1 MLITAALLIVLSI
14 LLSLSSVQTRLAR
27 LVTQSINSKFDT
39 TILIER
45 VDLSS
50 LRNIEL
56 KNILIKDHHQ
66 DSLIYVNKLTASLL
80 NLRNI
85 LDSDLNLGDVEID
98 KGKLLIRTY
107 KGEEINNL
115 TLFTRRFKN
124 DKKKSEKPFQLKSS
138 SVTLKNIYFSLIN
151 ENTKEDPIVYYTDIS
166 AYLGNF
172 QISKDV
178 VITAEIR
185 DLKTKE
191 NHKIDITSLNT
202 NFLYSFT
209 RMEFLETELKTEK
222 STILADIVFD
232 YEDGDLS
239 NFNEKVMINAEFKN
253 ADIALTD
260 LKKLYGEFGENDK
273 IHFKTKFEGT
283 INDFVLRDIDLTSNR
298 NFILKGTVHLKDVVE
313 RENLMIDAELKNITS
328 HYEQLKILLPH
339 LVEEKIP
346 KSFEKIGKFKSSG
359 NLIVTKSSV
368 YSKLN
373 TKSDLGAF
381 KTDIEI
387 KGIDNIDNATYVGKI
402 ELEEFN
408 LGEFANDSLVGY
420 LSMVGEINGMGFT
433 MDKINTRVIGFV
445 TKHQYKGY
453 TYTNINING
462 ILKDLHFNGELIIDD
477 PNIQLVFKGL
487 ADLSNEDYIFDF
499 NADIVHVDFDKL
511 NLYTRDEMSILK
523 GKIDIDLVG
532 RNLDNIV
539 GDINF
544 KETSYSDGN
553 NDYYF
558 KDFNVSST
566 FRDSLREIR
575 VNSTDIISGTIKG
588 KFKLEELKKVTLNS
602 LGSLLLKYEKEE
614 VSTGQFLDFDFSIY
628 SKIVDVFFPQVDIGG
643 NTKIKG
649 AINSD
654 RDEFKLS
661 IKSPRIDAFEN
672 IVENINLQIDNTNPL
687 FHTILSVDHVNTKY
701 YEVADVNLVNVSLKD
716 TIFVRT
722 EFLGGKELEEKY
734 NLSFYYT
741 INENNQ
747 NVFGIKKSEIT
758 FKNNTWELNPDNNDQ
773 NKFIFNDSYKSF
785 VIDNVNMV
793 SNNQSIDLAGLFYD
807 EDNRNIDLKFKNV
820 NLIDITPSIDSVVVD
835 GKINGTISLKKIEG
849 KTLPFADLIVNYF
862 SINDDYYG
870 DLTLFANGDETIKN
884 YNFIATLLNS
894 GLQSFYMMG
903 QVDFNGTDP
912 IVKAELDFNKFRLN
926 SFTPLGKNV
935 LTNIRGFVS
944 GTAIV
949 TGLLSNPS
957 IDGELLLMEAG
968 LKLPYLGV
976 NYNFLGDAKV
986 SLSEQIFDFQ
996 LIDIEDDVMNTTGTV
1011 NGTISHKGFRNWSLD
1026 LEILTDRLLI
1036 LNTQES
1042 EDALYY
1048 GTGLISGSTTLKG
1061 PTDDLVIDMQGKTE
1075 PGTEFII
1082 PLNYI
1087 STISNRKLIHFEDP
1101 SKVNGDEDED
1111 KEIIFEE
1118 LKGLSLNFNLEVT
1131 KDAVAQVVIDKVSG
1145 SLLRGSCDGDLSL
1158 QIDTNGKFEMYGAV
1172 VVDNGEYQFKNI
1184 INKDFKVTRGGTI
1197 VWDGNPFDAE
1207 LNIEAINLTKANPSV
1222 LLDEISSSR
1231 KIDVELITLINGSLT
1246 DAQFTFDINIPN
1258 ASSMVSSELDFILK
1272 NDDDKLAQFF
1282 SLLATGTFMSV
1293 DRNNTEFNSSA
1304 AITGTLAQNA
1314 SKILTEVLKSSNE
1327 NIEIG
1332 VTYDVG
1338 DTNNVQD
1345 VITDNQ
1351 LGILVSGRIA
1361 DRVIVSGKVG
1371 VPVGSQTNSN
1381 VIGEVEVEI
1390 PLNESET
1397 LRAKVYNRQNEIQ
1410 FDVIDG
1416 EGYTQGVGISYQ
1428 FDFDNGKEFL
1438 DKIGWKTPKERKAAR
1453 KVRDSLKL
1461 IESKSVVEQK

>member
-14 LLSLSSVQTRLAR
+14 LLSLSSVQTRIAK
-27 LVTQSINSKFDT
+27 LVTDNINSKFGT

-56 KNILIKDHHQ
+56 DNILIKDHHQ
-66 DSLIYVNKLTASLL
+66 DSLIYVHKLSASIL

-85 LDSDLNLGDVEID
+85 FNSDLDLGDVVIE
-98 KGKLLIRTY
+98 KGKLLVRTY
-107 KGEEINNL
+107 KGEVRNNL
-115 TLFTRRFKN
+115 TLFSRSFKN
-124 DKKKSEKPFQLKSS
+124 DEKKSENPFQLKSS
-138 SVTLKNIYFSLIN
+138 SITLKNIYFSLVN
-151 ENTKEDPIVYYTDIS
+151 ENTKEEPLVYYTDIS

-172 QISKDV
+172 EISPEI
-178 VITAEIR
+178 VITAAIR
-185 DLKTKE
+185 NLKTKE

-202 NFLYSFT
+202 DFLYSFT
-209 RMEFLETELKTEK
+209 RMEFFNTELHTEK

-239 NFNEKVMINAEFKN
+239 FFNERVMINAEFKE

-260 LKKLYGEFGENDK
+260 LKKLYSEFGENDRIK
-273 IHFKTKFEGT
+273 FKTKFEGT
-283 INDFVLRDIDLTSNR
+283 INDFVLRDIDLKSNR
-298 NFILKGTVHLKDVVE
+298 NFILKGTVRLKDVVE
-313 RENLMIDAELKNITS
+313 KENILIDAELDYVSS

-339 LVEEKIP
+339 LTEDKIP
-346 KSFEKIGKFKSSG
+346 KSFEKIGKFESSG
-359 NLIVTKSSV
+359 NLVVTKSFV
-368 YSKLN
+368 YSKLD

-387 KGIDNIDNATYVGKI
+387 KGIDNIENATYVGKI

-408 LGEFANDSLVGY
+408 LGEFVNDSLVGY
-420 LSMVGEINGMGFT
+420 LSMTGEINGKGFT
-433 MDKINTRVIGFV
+433 MDNINTQVNGFV

-453 TYTNINING
+453 TYTNISING
-462 ILKDLHFNGELIIDD
+462 VLKDLHFNGELTVDD

-499 NADIVHVDFDKL
+499 NADIVHADFDKL

-523 GKIDIDLVG
+523 GKIDINLVG

-544 KETSYSDGN
+544 KETSYSDGVN
-553 NDYYF
+553 NFYF
-558 KDFNVSST
+558 KDFNLSST
-566 FRDSLREIR
+566 FQDSIREVKI
-575 VNSTDIISGTIKG
+575 NSTEIVSGTIKG
-588 KFKLEELKKVTLNS
+588 EFKLAELKKLTLNA
-602 LGSLLLKYEKEE
+602 LGSLLLKYKKEE
-614 VSTGQFLDFDFSIY
+614 VSKGQYLDFSFRIH
-628 SKIVDVFFPQVDIGG
+628 SKIVDVFFPEVDIDA
-643 NTKIKG
+643 NTTIKG
-649 AINSD
+649 EIDSD
-654 RDEFKLS
+654 RDKFKLS
-661 IKSPRIDAFEN
+661 VKSPLIDAFEN
-672 IVENINLQIDNTNPL
+672 VVENVNLQIDNTNPL
-687 FHTILSVDHVNTKY
+687 FHTILSVDHVNTQY
-701 YEVADVNLVNVSLKD
+701 YNIADVNLVNVSLKD
-716 TIFVRT
+716 TIFVRSD
-722 EFLGGKELEEKY
+722 FIGGEELKEKY
-734 NLSFYYT
+734 DLSFYYT
-741 INENNQ
+741 INEKNQ
-747 NVFGIKKSEIT
+747 NVFGIKKSVIT
-758 FKNNTWELNPDNNDQ
+758 FKDNTWELNPDNNDQ
-773 NKFIFNDSYKSF
+773 NKFVFNNSYKSF

-793 SNNQSIDLAGLFYD
+793 SDNQSIELAGLFYD
-807 EDNRNIDLKFKNV
+807 EENRNIDLKFKNV

-862 SINDDYYG
+862 SINDDFYG

-884 YNFIATLLNS
+884 YNFVATLLNS
-894 GLQSFYMMG
+894 GLQSFYTMG

-912 IVKAELDFNKFRLN
+912 IIKAEINFDKFRLN

-944 GTAIV
+944 GTALI
-949 TGLLSNPS
+949 TGELGNPS
-957 IDGELLLMEAG
+957 IDGELILKDAG

-976 NYNFLGDAKV
+976 NYNFLGDSKV
-986 SLSEQIFDFQ
+986 SLYEQIFDFQ
-996 LIDIEDDVMNTTGTV
+996 SIVIEDDVMKTTGTID
-1011 NGTISHKGFRNWSLD
+1011 GTISHKGFKNWNMD
-1026 LEILTDRLLI
+1026 LEILTDRLLV
-1036 LNTQES
+1036 LNTKES

-1061 PTDDLVIDMQGKTE
+1061 PTDDLVIDMQGTTE
-1075 PGTEFII
+1075 KGTEFII

-1087 STISNRKLIHFEDP
+1087 SKISESTLIHFEDP
-1101 SKVNGDEDED
+1101 NAKDTDENNNNEVVF
-1111 KEIIFEE
+1111 KE
-1118 LKGLSLNFNLEVT
+1118 LKGLTLNFNLHVT
-1131 KDAVAQVVIDKVSG
+1131 KDAVAEIVIDKLSG
-1145 SLLRGSCDGDLSL
+1145 SLLTGSCEGDLSL

-1197 VWDGNPFDAE
+1197 VWDGSPFDADV
-1207 LNIEAINLTKANPSV
+1207 NIEAVNLTKANPSV

-1231 KIDVELITLINGSLT
+1231 KIDVELITLITGSLS
-1246 DAQFTFDINIPN
+1246 DAQFSFDINIPN
-1258 ASSMVSSELDFILK
+1258 ASSMVSSELDFILR
-1272 NDDDKLAQFF
+1272 NEDDKLAQFF
-1282 SLLATGTFMSV
+1282 SLLATGSFMRV
-1293 DRNNTEFNSSA
+1293 DRNNTEFNSNA
-1304 AITGTLAQNA
+1304 AITGTIANNA
-1314 SKILTEVLKSSNE
+1314 SKILTEVLKSTNDD
-1327 NIEIG
+1327 IEIG
-1332 VTYDVG
+1332 VTYDIG

-1345 VITDNQ
+1345 VTTDNQ

-1371 VPVGSQTNSN
+1371 VPVGSRTNSN

-1390 PLNESET
+1390 PLNEAET

-1438 DKIGWKTPKERKAAR
+1438 DKIGMKTPRQRRAAR
-1453 KVRDSLKL
+1453 KIRDSLKL
-1461 IESKSVVEQK
+1461 IESKSIEEKK

>member
-1 MLITAALLIVLSI
+1 
-14 LLSLSSVQTRLAR
+14 LLSFSSVQTRLAKF
-27 LVTQSINSKFDT
+27 VTDGINSKYDT
-39 TILIER
+39 EILIEK

-56 KNILIKDHHQ
+56 KNLLIKDHHQ
-66 DSLIYVNKLTASLL
+66 DSLIYVNRLSASIL

-85 LDSDLNLGDVEID
+85 IESDLILGDVEIE

-107 KGEEINNL
+107 KGEKINNL
-115 TLFTRRFKN
+115 TLFTRKFKN

-138 SVTLKNIYFSLIN
+138 SVTLKNIYFSFFN
-151 ENTKEDPIVYYTDIS
+151 ENTKKEPIVYYTDIS

-172 QISKDV
+172 EISEDI
-178 VITAEIR
+178 VITAAIR
-185 DLKTKE
+185 GLKTKE
-191 NHKIDITSLNT
+191 NHKINITSLNT

-209 RMEFLETELKTEK
+209 KMEFLDTELRTEK

-260 LKKLYGEFGENDK
+260 LKKLYSEFGENDR
-273 IHFKTKFEGT
+273 INFRTKFEGT
-283 INDFVLRDIDLTSNR
+283 INDFVLRDIDLKSNR
-298 NFILKGTVHLKDVVE
+298 NFRLKGTVHLKDVVE
-313 RENLMIDAELKNITS
+313 RENLVVDATLENISS

-346 KSFEKIGKFKSSG
+346 KSFEKIGKFESSG
-359 NLIVTKSSV
+359 SLVVTKSSV
-368 YSKLN
+368 YSKLS

-387 KGIDNIDNATYVGKI
+387 KNINNIENATYVGKI
-402 ELEEFN
+402 EFEEFN
-408 LGEFANDSLVGY
+408 LGEFVNDSLVGY
-420 LSMVGEINGMGFT
+420 LSMVGEINGKGFT
-433 MDKINTRVIGFV
+433 MDKINTKVVGFV
-445 TKHQYKGY
+445 SKHQYKGY
-453 TYTNINING
+453 TYSNINING
-462 ILKDLHFNGELIIDD
+462 VLKDLHFNGELIIDD
-477 PNIQLVFKGL
+477 PNIQLEFKGL

-499 NADIVHVDFDKL
+499 KADIVHADFDKL

-523 GKIDIDLVG
+523 GKIDINLTG

-558 KDFNVSST
+558 KDFDVSSS
-566 FRDSLREIR
+566 FKDSIREVKI
-575 VNSTDIISGTIKG
+575 NSTEIINGSVKG
-588 KFKLEELKKVTLNS
+588 NFKLEELKKLTLNS
-602 LGSLLLKYEKEE
+602 LGSLIINYQKED
-614 VSTGQFLDFDFSIY
+614 VSKGQFLDFNFNIY
-628 SKIVDVFFPQVDIGG
+628 SKIVDVFFPEVDIGA
-643 NTKIKG
+643 NTTIKG
-649 AINSD
+649 SMDSD
-654 RDEFKLS
+654 KDKFKLS

-672 IVENINLQIDNTNPL
+672 IIENINLQIDNTNPL
-687 FHTILSVDHVNTKY
+687 FHTILSVDHVDTKY
-701 YEVADVNLVNVSLKD
+701 YNVADVNLVNVSLKD

-722 EFLGGKELEEKY
+722 DFIGGKEMEEKY

-741 INENNQ
+741 VNENNQ

-758 FKNNTWELNPDNNDQ
+758 FKNNTWALNPDNNDQ
-773 NKFIFNDSYKSF
+773 NKFVFNDSYKSF

-793 SNNQSIDLAGLFYD
+793 SGNQSIDLAGLFYD
-807 EDNRNIDLKFKNV
+807 EDNRNIDLKFNNV

-835 GKINGTISLKKIEG
+835 GKINGTISLKKLEG

-870 DLTLFANGDETIKN
+870 DLTIYANGDETIKN
-884 YNFIATLLNS
+884 YNFVATLLNS
-894 GLQSFYMMG
+894 GLQSFYVMG

-912 IVKAELDFNKFRLN
+912 IVSAEVNFDKFRLN

-935 LTNIRGFVS
+935 LTNIRGFVTGS
-944 GTAIV
+944 AII
-949 TGLLSNPS
+949 TGPLSNPS
-957 IDGELLLMEAG
+957 IDGELFLKEAG
-968 LKLPYLGV
+968 LRLPYLGI

-986 SLSEQIFDFQ
+986 SLYEQIFDFQ
-996 LIDIEDDVMNTTGTV
+996 LIDLEDDVMKTVGTV
-1011 NGTISHKGFRNWSLD
+1011 NGTISHKGFRDWSLD

-1036 LNTQES
+1036 LNTQKS

-1048 GTGLISGSTTLKG
+1048 GTGLISGTTTLKG
-1061 PTDDLVIDMQGKTE
+1061 PTDDLVIDMQGTTE

-1087 STISNRKLIHFEDP
+1087 STTRNTKLIHFEG
-1101 SKVNGDEDED
+1101 STTEDEDED
-1111 KEIIFEE
+1111 KKKEIIFEE
-1118 LKGLSLNFNLEVT
+1118 LKGLSLNFNLHVT

-1145 SLLRGSCDGDLSL
+1145 SLLKGSCDGDLSF
-1158 QIDTNGKFEMYGAV
+1158 QIDTKGKFEMYGAV

-1184 INKDFKVTRGGTI
+1184 INKDFKLTRGGTI

-1207 LNIEAINLTKANPSV
+1207 LNIEAVNRTKANPSV
-1222 LLDEISSSR
+1222 LLDEINSSR
-1231 KIDVELITLINGSLT
+1231 KIDVELITRINGSLS

-1282 SLLATGTFMSV
+1282 SLLATGSFMRI
-1293 DRNNTEFNSSA
+1293 DRGNTEFNSSA
-1304 AITGTLAQNA
+1304 AITGTIAQNA

-1327 NIEIG
+1327 DIEIG
-1332 VTYDVG
+1332 VTYDIG

-1345 VITDNQ
+1345 VTTDNQ

-1371 VPVGSQTNSN
+1371 VPVGSRTNSN

-1438 DKIGWKTPKERKAAR
+1438 NKIGWKTPKELKAA
-1453 KVRDSLKL
+1453 KKTKDSLKL
-1461 IESKSVVEQK
+1461 AESNSALETK

>member
-1 MLITAALLIVLSI
+1 MLITAVILIILSV

-27 LVTQSINSKFDT
+27 LVTQRINSKFDT
-39 TILIER
+39 TILIEK

-66 DSLIYVNKLTASLL
+66 DSLIYVNNLSASIL
-80 NLRNI
+80 NLRNVFN
-85 LDSDLNLGDVEID
+85 SDLNLGDVEID

-107 KGEEINNL
+107 KGEVINNL
-115 TLFTRRFKN
+115 TIFSDRFKN
-124 DKKKSEKPFQLKSS
+124 DKEKSEKSFQLKSS

-151 ENTKEDPIVYYTDIS
+151 ENTKEEPIVYYTDIS

-172 QISKDV
+172 EISKDV
-178 VITAEIR
+178 VITAAIR

-191 NHKIDITSLNT
+191 NHKIDIIGLNT

-209 RMEFLETELKTEK
+209 RMEFLNTELRTEK
-222 STILADIVFD
+222 STVLADIVFN

-239 NFNEKVMINAEFKN
+239 NFNEKVNIIAEIED

-283 INDFVLRDIDLTSNR
+283 LNDFVLHDIDLKSNR
-298 NFILKGTVHLKDVVE
+298 NFILKGTVHLKDVI
-313 RENLMIDAELKNITS
+313 RKENFKIDAELENISS
-328 HYEQLKILLPH
+328 HYEQLKILFPQ
-339 LVEEKIP
+339 LVEDKIP
-346 KSFEKIGKFKSSG
+346 KSFEKIGKFSSTDSFA
-359 NLIVTKSSV
+359 VTRSSV
-368 YSKLN
+368 YSKLS

-387 KGIDNIDNATYVGKI
+387 KNFDNIEKATYIGKI
-402 ELEEFN
+402 DLEEFN
-408 LGEFANDSLVGY
+408 LGEFVNDSLVGY
-420 LSMVGEINGMGFT
+420 LTMVGEINGKGFT
-433 MDKINTRVIGFV
+433 MDKINTQVVGFV
-445 TKHQYKGY
+445 SKHQYKGY

-462 ILKDLHFNGELIIDD
+462 VLKDLHFNGELIIDD

-499 NADIVHVDFDKL
+499 NADVVHADFDKL
-511 NLYTRDEMSILK
+511 NIYTRDEMSILK
-523 GKIDIDLVG
+523 GKIDINLVG
-532 RNLDNIV
+532 SNLDNIV

-544 KETSYSDGN
+544 KETSYSDGKD
-553 NDYYF
+553 DYYF
-558 KDFNVSST
+558 KNFNISSI
-566 FRDSLREIR
+566 FKDSLREVKI
-575 VNSTDIISGTIKG
+575 NSTDIVSGSIRG
-588 KFKLEELKKVTLNS
+588 KFRFEELKRLALNS
-602 LGSLLLKYEKEE
+602 LGNLLVRYEKEE
-614 VSTGQFLDFDFSIY
+614 VTKGQFLDFNFNIY
-628 SKIVDVFFPQVDIGG
+628 SKIVDVFFPEVDIGG
-643 NTKIKG
+643 NTTIKG
-649 AINSD
+649 AIDSD
-654 RDEFKLS
+654 KDKFKLS

-687 FHTILSVDHVNTKY
+687 FHTILSVDNVNTKY
-701 YEVADVNLVNVSLKD
+701 YNVADVNLVNVSLKD

-722 EFLGGKELEEKY
+722 DFLGGKGLKEKY

-773 NKFIFNDSYKSF
+773 NKFVFNNSYNSF

-793 SNNQSIDLAGLFYD
+793 SSNQSIDLAGLFFD

-820 NLIDITPSIDSVVVD
+820 NLRDITPSIDSVAVD

-849 KTLPFADLIVNYF
+849 KTLPFADLLVNYF

-912 IVKAELDFNKFRLN
+912 IVKAEINFDKFRLN

-944 GTAIV
+944 GTANV

-957 IDGELLLMEAG
+957 IDGELLLKEAG
-968 LKLPYLGV
+968 LRLPYLGV

-986 SLSEQIFDFQ
+986 SLYEQIFDFQ
-996 LIDIEDDVMNTTGTV
+996 LIEIEDDAMKTTGTV
-1011 NGTISHKGFRNWSLD
+1011 NGTISHKGFRDWSLD
-1026 LEILTDRLLI
+1026 LEVLTDRLLI

-1042 EDALYY
+1042 EEALYY

-1061 PTDDLVIDMQGKTE
+1061 PTDDLVIDMQGTTE
-1075 PGTEFII
+1075 HGTEFII

-1087 STISNRKLIHFEDP
+1087 SSISNRSLIHFEDTT
-1101 SKVNGDEDED
+1101 KVDGEEKDD
-1111 KEIIFEE
+1111 KEVIFEE
-1118 LKGLSLNFNLEVT
+1118 LKGLTLNFNLSVT

-1158 QIDTNGKFEMYGAV
+1158 RIDTNGKFEMYGAV

-1231 KIDVELITLINGSLT
+1231 KIDVELITLINGSLS

-1272 NDDDKLAQFF
+1272 NDDDKLSQFF
-1282 SLLATGTFMSV
+1282 SLLATGTFMRV
-1293 DRNNTEFNSSA
+1293 DNTEFNSSA

-1314 SKILTEVLKSSNE
+1314 SKILTEVLKSTNE
-1327 NIEIG
+1327 DIEIG
-1332 VTYDVG
+1332 VTYDIG

-1381 VIGEVEVEI
+1381 VIGEVEVEV

-1438 DKIGWKTPKERKAAR
+1438 DKIGWKSPKERKAA
-1453 KVRDSLKL
+1453 KKTRDSLKIL
-1461 IESKSVVEQK
+1461 AKPSVSE